1 MTIKNDK
8 SGKLSRRD
16 FLKDAGLLVGGA
28 AIGST
33 VLMAACAGET
43 ETVTQTVTGPGT
55 TQTVTGPGTTQ
66 TVTGP
71 GTTMTETVTGP
82 GTTMTETVTGPGT
95 TSTVTQTQTKT
106 ITATPSGDEMVTVL
120 NPEGQVEPIEL
131 KPLAPRLDT
140 LDGKIIYL
148 VCVNFTATCQYL
160 DAMETVFNEKMPN
173 VNTRVRIKR
182 GNYGSA
188 DEELWDEVEAEGDGY
203 VMAVGH

>member
-55 TQTVTGPGTTQ
+55 T
-66 TVTGP
+66 
-71 GTTMTETVTGP
+71 
-82 GTTMTETVTGPGT
+82 
-95 TSTVTQTQTKT
+95 STVTQTQTKT
-106 ITATPSGDEMVTVL
+106 VTATPSGDEMITVL
-120 NPEGQVEPIEL
+120 NPEGQVDPIEL

-140 LDGKIIYL
+140 LEGKIIYL
-148 VCVNFTATCQYL
+148 VCVNFTATCQFL

-188 DEELWDEVEAEGDGY
+188 DEELWDEVENEADGY

>member
-1 MTIKNDK
+1 
-8 SGKLSRRD
+8 
-16 FLKDAGLLVGGA
+16 
-28 AIGST
+28 
-33 VLMAACAGET
+33 MAACAGET

-55 TQTVTGPGTTQ
+55 TS
-66 TVTGP
+66 
-71 GTTMTETVTGP
+71 TVTGP

-106 ITATPSGDEMVTVL
+106 VTATPTGDEMVTVM
-120 NPEGQVEPIEL
+120 NPEGQVDPIEL

-140 LDGKIIYL
+140 LEGKTIYL

-160 DAMETVFNEKMPN
+160 DAMEAVFNEKMPN
-173 VNTRVRIKR
+173 VNTVVAIKR

-188 DEELWDEVEAEGDGY
+188 DEELWDEVEAKADGF